1 MEISH
6 VTHKSIPPFIN
17 EKSEIL
23 ILGSLPSI
31 ASREQGFFYAHPQN
45 RFFKV
50 LAKVFD
56 EEEPKGID
64 ERKAFLLRNNI
75 ALYDVIYE
83 CDICGSSDASI
94 KNVVPIDIKSILKKY
109 PNIQKIFLTGKKS
122 KELFDKYLQPICPI
136 PGIGLPSTSAAN
148 ANMSLETLV
157 EQYKI
162 IRK

>member
-6 VTHKSIPPFIN
+6 VTHESIPPFIN
-17 EKSEIL
+17 EKSKIL
-23 ILGSLPSI
+23 ILGSLPSV

-56 EEEPKGID
+56 EEEPKGIE
-64 ERKAFLLRNNI
+64 ERKTFLLRNNI

-94 KNVVPIDIKSILKKY
+94 KNVIPIDIKSILKKY
-109 PNIQKIFLTGKKS
+109 PNVQKIYLTGKKS
-122 KELFDKYLQPICPI
+122 KELFEKYLKPICPI
-136 PGIGLPSTSAAN
+136 PAIGLPSTSAAN
-148 ANMSLETLV
+148 ASMSLETLV

-162 IRK
+162 LRN

>member
-6 VTHKSIPPFIN
+6 VTHESIPPFIN

-31 ASREQGFFYAHPQN
+31 ASREQGFFYAHAQN

-50 LAKVFD
+50 LAKVFE

-64 ERKAFLLRNNI
+64 KRKAFLLRNNI

-83 CDICGSSDASI
+83 CDICGSSDATI

-148 ANMSLETLV
+148 ASMSLETLV